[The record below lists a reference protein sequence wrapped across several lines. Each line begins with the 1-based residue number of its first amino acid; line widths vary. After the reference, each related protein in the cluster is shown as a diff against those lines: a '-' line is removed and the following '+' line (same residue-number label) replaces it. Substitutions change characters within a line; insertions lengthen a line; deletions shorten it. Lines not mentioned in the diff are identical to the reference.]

1 LADKADKVQTSV
13 RIPVDLRRRVDDRLH
28 QLRYTAER
36 TSFEG
41 AIHQALELW
50 LSGEPAPVQDAPKP
64 AGPEIP
70 RHMKHLVEWFLD
82 FFGTKGTAS
91 DEALKSSIQSLAA
104 QWAKAK
110 KKEERK

>member
-1 LADKADKVQTSV
+1 
-13 RIPVDLRRRVDDRLH
+13 
-28 QLRYTAER
+28 
-36 TSFEG
+36 
-41 AIHQALELW
+41 
-50 LSGEPAPVQDAPKP
+50 
-64 AGPEIP
+64 
-70 RHMKHLVEWFLD
+70 MKHLVEWFLD